1 MAKYYLQQKIV
12 IFHLSLTDKYYPEG
26 PNVKKI
32 VRILHRTK
40 KNIYPQGII
49 YFIHV
54 CQLNFILV
62 TLTKYVTC
70 KQKVAGSDR
79 IL

>member
-12 IFHLSLTDKYYPEG
+12 IFYLSLTDKYYPEG
-26 PNVKKI
+26 P
-32 VRILHRTK
+32 RD
-40 KNIYPQGII
+40 NIFYPCVPIEFYLG
-49 YFIHV
+49 
-54 CQLNFILV
+54 

-70 KQKVAGSDR
+70 KQKVTGPDR